1 VIPYLVQ
8 YCIFTFIDLL
18 SLRLQDM
25 IFFEGFGSLFPYV
38 IYLALIWIC
47 LLFGFKGQ
55 ISQVFKNINIDKK
68 EIKAE
73 SFDQHTSLNNRF
85 FQFWNKVY
93 QTDSGTMHKQFRQ
106 YSSLLLLN
114 LSRYSILFFDTS
126 MQEQFNNSLAH
137 RGPPANIA

>member
-1 VIPYLVQ
+1 
-8 YCIFTFIDLL
+8 
-18 SLRLQDM
+18 M

-55 ISQVFKNINIDKK
+55 ISQVFKNIHIDKK

-73 SFDQHTSLNNRF
+73 SSDQHASLNNRF

-93 QTDSGTMHKQFRQ
+93 PADSSPMHKQFRQ
-106 YSSLLLLN
+106 YSSLLLRN
-114 LSRYSILFFDTS
+114 LRRFSILTFDTS
-126 MQEQFNNSLAH
+126 MHEPFNNSLAH
-137 RGPPANIA
+137 RGPPANNA